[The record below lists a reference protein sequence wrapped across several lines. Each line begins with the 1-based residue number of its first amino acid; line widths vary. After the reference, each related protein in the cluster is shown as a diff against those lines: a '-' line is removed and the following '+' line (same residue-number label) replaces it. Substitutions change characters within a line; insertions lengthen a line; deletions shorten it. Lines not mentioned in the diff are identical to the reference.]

1 MSQFSTLS
9 VRERKKQA
17 AALCHEVH
25 GANGITFCQNLLSH
39 QIVIAVNFDLVGTFL
54 VLMRKAAYKSYRMKF
69 FENVKMAVVLLEKP
83 LRYGGPLI
91 NIPPE
96 RFNATAVSSSRTETN
111 TDASLILRVA
121 TPYGG
126 FDKTPRG
133 ITFKLPEVDLNA
145 PRYPELQDPAAKRP
159 IFNRTAQGWISNGT
173 PLILPSVSLEPFEI
187 PESDDL

>member
-39 QIVIAVNFDLVGTFL
+39 QHCKLL
-54 VLMRKAAYKSYRMKF
+54 F
-69 FENVKMAVVLLEKP
+69 FAG
-83 LRYGGPLI
+83 YGGPLI

-96 RFNATAVSSSRTETN
+96 RFNATAVPKSYHSPWEEVIN
-111 TDASLILRVA
+111 KVA

>member
-1 MSQFSTLS
+1 QEQELANFISKRLHLINLNNMMLAKPCIMC
-9 VRERKKQA
+9 ERA
-17 AALCHEVH
+17 SAMDSERL
-25 GANGITFCQNLLSH
+25 N
-39 QIVIAVNFDLVGTFL
+39 
-54 VLMRKAAYKSYRMKF
+54 
-69 FENVKMAVVLLEKP
+69 
-83 LRYGGPLI
+83 RYGGPLI

>member
-25 GANGITFCQNLLSH
+25 GANGITFL
-39 QIVIAVNFDLVGTFL
+39 IAVNFDLVGTFL

-69 FENVKMAVVLLEKP
+69 FENVKMAVVLCEDKL
-83 LRYGGPLI
+83 LFFAGYGGPLI